1 MNIGIVFAT
10 LSGNTMTVTSTLEQY
25 LLDQGHTVTVHDS
38 LETVADELKHY
49 DLVFIGASTY
59 GDGDLN
65 PISEMFFSAAESVH
79 HSCDHTRFAI
89 FSLGDSSYPHF
100 AASGPI
106 MLEKLQ
112 QMGATV
118 IHPILS
124 LDGLPTD
131 EMMNEVKKWSEGI
144 LVAALASA

>member
-10 LSGNTMTVTSTLEQY
+10 LSGNTTTVASTLERY
-25 LLDQGHTVTVHDS
+25 LLDQGNTVTVHDS
-38 LETVADELKHY
+38 LQTVADELKHY

-65 PISEMFFSAAESVH
+65 PIADMFFSAAGSVH
-79 HSCDHTRFAI
+79 HNCDHTKFAI

-106 MLEKLQ
+106 MLERLQ
-112 QMGATV
+112 QMRATV
-118 IHPILS
+118 IEPILS
-124 LDGLPTD
+124 LDGPPTD
-131 EMMNEVKKWSEGI
+131 EMMNEVKKWSEEI
-144 LVAALASA
+144 LVVASAST